1 MSDKLLPYTTTKNH
15 ALGAGEI
22 AIDQIFIGNRIRST
36 TTEDLKYIQEE
47 LVPSIGQHGL
57 IHPITVTWNDQEN
70 RFELIAGW
78 NRLQAF
84 KILGLISIPYSL
96 RETMSEDDLMRL
108 EIEENIRRKEM
119 RWQDKV
125 LGVYRVHMFE
135 SEKAAARHTNWT
147 LQATGKILGVT
158 AASIS
163 YILPIAKALLA
174 KDDEVM
180 KCENHTAAYKL
191 LLRRKEQEAMR
202 ILHDRTKPGGSESA
216 EPVKITS
223 TTSLTK
229 PSAVQIAKKE
239 AESGVLGGDDMD
251 FDILPSSAKIMQAQS
266 RVTDTLVKQTIPL
279 SERIINADCV
289 EWMLQAQPNQFDLIY
304 TDPPF
309 GINMKMLDNVQ
320 GIEIVEKS
328 HHVDENLQLLERL
341 FKAAFRVLK
350 DDCHMFMWY
359 DIVHQEKLTQWAT
372 AAGFKVQNWPLLW
385 LKPAGEAKNDASYRN
400 FTKACEYVMVLHKGE
415 TTLRKPHAVNWWIA
429 SVKGERN
436 QQLNPFLKP
445 FSISKELIESSIV
458 PGMKML
464 DCFAGGGS
472 LVRAAVNLGIEAY
485 GIEKD
490 KEQFPSLY
498 ESIKSTYVDIT
509 GGNVEFT

>member
-1 MSDKLLPYTTTKNH
+1 MSDKILPYTLTKDH

-22 AIDQIFIGNRIRST
+22 NIDALFVGNRIRST

-57 IHPITVTWNDQEN
+57 IHPITVTWNDVEN

-84 KILGLISIPYSL
+84 KILGYKSIPYSL

-125 LGVYRVHMFE
+125 LGVYRVHCFE

-163 YILPIAKALLA
+163 YILPIAKALLD
-174 KDDEVM
+174 KDEEVM

-191 LLRRKEQEAMR
+191 LLRRKEAEALKL
-202 ILHDRTKPGGSESA
+202 LHERTKPGATA
-216 EPVKITS
+216 EPTKITS
-223 TTSLTK
+223 ATTLTK

-251 FDILPSSAKIMQAQS
+251 FDILPSTATIMAAQT
-266 RVTDTLVKQTIPL
+266 RATDSLVKQKIPL
-279 SERIINADCV
+279 SERLINASCLD
-289 EWMLQAQPNQFDLIY
+289 WMAQCKPGMFDLIY

-309 GINMKMLDNVQ
+309 GIDMKMLDNVQ

-328 HHVDENLQLLERL
+328 HHVDENLWLLERL
-341 FKAAFRVLK
+341 MPLAYKVLK

-359 DIVHQEKLTQWAT
+359 DIVHQEKLTTWAT

-400 FTKACEYVMVLHKGE
+400 FTKACEYIMVLHKGE
-415 TTLRKPHAVNWWIA
+415 TTLRKPHAVNWWVA

-490 KEQFPSLY
+490 KDQFPALY
-498 ESIKSTYVDIT
+498 ESVKSTYVDIT
-509 GGNVEFT
+509 GGNVEFS